1 MFKSPKDHLRN
12 IDNSTAKSAEHLRN
26 IDRSAASTDQS
37 AAQNTKLL
45 KGIAFTSSAS
55 MVFNGIT
62 AANTARMARTQE
74 QQFALQQEQHALQ
87 HAIAEQTARHEFS
100 MWRQTP
106 EGAAFVDWQRRAA
119 VLIPFLRNRERVW
132 NAAWADAIRRAQ
144 DETPPDE
151 KQRFTSHPARLRQ
164 AGLKAAFLISFA
176 ISGLFALMMLL
187 QIVNGAVSESLSQAE
202 GSDHLTYAE
211 CLEILNDPDNFIM
224 NESDCEAINPNPT
237 GPIIRRAVPL
247 VLFAGLGITF
257 FVMRKVKQRA
267 AMADPTVENETA
279 ARIAKWGFDPL
290 TTRGAWYTWHESQ
303 GFTGYPDRIEHMVR
317 SGSSQRPQP
326 SQLIPLQVPTPWAPS
341 HGLPTEVNSVLASF
355 QQENES
361 FSP

>member
-1 MFKSPKDHLRN
+1 MFESPKDHLRN

-26 IDRSAASTDQS
+26 IDRSSANAARS
-37 AAQNTKLL
+37 AAQNTSLL
-45 KGIAFTSSAS
+45 KGIAFTSGAS

-74 QQFALQQEQHALQ
+74 QQFALQREQHALQ
-87 HAIAEQTARHEFS
+87 QAIAEQTARHEFS

-106 EGAAFVDWQRRAA
+106 EGVAFVDWQRRAA

-132 NAAWADAIRRAQ
+132 NAVWADAIRRAQ

-151 KQRFTSHPARLRQ
+151 RQRFASHPARLRQ
-164 AGLKAAFLISFA
+164 TGLKVAFLISFVL
-176 ISGLFALMMLL
+176 SGLFALMMLF
-187 QIVNGAVSESLSQAE
+187 QIMNGALSESLSQAA
-202 GSDHLTYAE
+202 DNDRFTYAE
-211 CLEILNDPDNFIM
+211 CLEILDDPDNFIM
-224 NESDCEAINPNPT
+224 SEADCEAINPNPS
-237 GPIIRRAVPL
+237 GPIVQRAVPL

-257 FVMRKVKQRA
+257 FVMRKVRQRA
-267 AMADPTVENETA
+267 AMADPIVENETA

-290 TTRGAWYTWHESQ
+290 TTRGAWYPWHESQ
-303 GFTGYPDRIEHMVR
+303 GFTGYPDHIEHMVH
-317 SGSSQRPQP
+317 SGPSQRPQP
-326 SQLIPLQVPTPWAPS
+326 SQLIPLQVPTPRSPS
-341 HGLPTEVNSVLASF
+341 HGLPDEVNGVLASF